1 MDASSQLSAAFT
13 EDSLNS
19 GSDKDTRSARTG
31 EEDSGGRMRM
41 PGESEETSDT
51 ETDLATTAVLVPSP
65 GSDRSSLERERQED
79 LEVFGLHADMYSR
92 YEDREP
98 GQDDEDEEFFFDSD
112 LNLEASV
119 DDHIVAAELLR
130 PERLDTV
137 EEVSE
142 PPSESV
148 HSLPHDGVRWP
159 EQPSQHTS
167 LSTEQLASLN
177 SLDSTSLQTDKEEM
191 FSQAEMEFRNSFRSL
206 DRANILR
213 SQVSDD
219 RSISTIETLGKK
231 VGLEPEEL
239 TYVKNPFEIFQK
251 SQHHLSS
258 LKK

>member
-1 MDASSQLSAAFT
+1 
-13 EDSLNS
+13 
-19 GSDKDTRSARTG
+19 
-31 EEDSGGRMRM
+31 
-41 PGESEETSDT
+41 
-51 ETDLATTAVLVPSP
+51 
-65 GSDRSSLERERQED
+65 
-79 LEVFGLHADMYSR
+79 MYSR
-92 YEDREP
+92 YEDRNCP
-98 GQDDEDEEFFFDSD
+98 GTT
-112 LNLEASV
+112 NLP
-119 DDHIVAAELLR
+119 R
-130 PERLDTV
+130 PEKLDTM
-137 EEVSE
+137 EEMSE

-148 HSLPHDGVRWP
+148 HSLPLDGVRWP